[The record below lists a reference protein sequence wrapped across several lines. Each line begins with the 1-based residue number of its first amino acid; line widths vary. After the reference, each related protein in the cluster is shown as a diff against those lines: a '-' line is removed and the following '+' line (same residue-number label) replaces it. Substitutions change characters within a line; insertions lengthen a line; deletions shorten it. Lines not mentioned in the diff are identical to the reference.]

1 MTLPRGAHLGP
12 YEIGEMIGR
21 GGMGEVY
28 RAADTRLGREVA
40 VKVLSSHLAD
50 DPASLAR
57 FRREARAVAALSHP
71 NIVAVFDV
79 GSEGGT
85 QFVVTELLEGQTLRS
100 RLASSPLPVGETLR
114 IAAAIADGLAAAHAK
129 GIIHR
134 DLKPENIFLARPNV
148 GRTLHSDR
156 PSDVVKILDFG
167 LASVQPLAGAPFD
180 SVAQTANLTEPGL
193 LMGTIGYTSPEQ
205 LAAKPLTPATDIFS
219 FGCVLFE
226 MLQGQMPFKRDS
238 NMEVIASV
246 LRDAPF
252 SRADA
257 KQLPP
262 AMRKVVERC
271 LEKQPADRFQNGAEA
286 AAALREL
293 IDADAGGRLNIPPPG
308 REPVSRPRKA
318 RLVLGSLI
326 IAVVALAAILFA
338 AIARGRQVI
347 DDGYDLRASDI
358 TGDAETRRLLTLALH
373 ADSAGNRSEA
383 IQLLTEAAR
392 RKPAPPL
399 PAAFLAEL
407 TYYNGDRNGGLR
419 WSAEAKRRIARTTSA
434 YEALLCRY
442 LMPENSGATDMAI
455 SSSLLELRPRAWR
468 LRLALAHLHLSRREE
483 RAALAQLTQ
492 IDVGAPDDRRLT
504 IVLAD
509 RASLGD
515 IAGATRDLKR
525 SKLVGRPALY
535 DYTQARIAWSSG
547 HAAEAARLFDAAAE
561 SATIG
566 NFGPVAI
573 ESRTLAGIA
582 RIGMNDLDQA
592 QSTFDLAAVKAH
604 DAGLP
609 ENELEAYAF
618 GAYVAGRRGDADG
631 LARRLRMAI
640 ALAEAGT
647 TDYAAL
653 HLFAAREHISA
664 TFSSAVSP
672 DAEESPSV
680 ATLIKA
686 RDAWSQK
693 DAATASRLLQQARSE
708 GIDAT
713 WFSEEAALLAYDLGG
728 PPRAFRADPPYPNR
742 LRYIAIWELGRP
754 RRAM

>member
-1 MTLPRGAHLGP
+1 MTLARGAHLGP

-28 RAADTRLGREVA
+28 RATDTRLGREVA

-79 GSEGGT
+79 GSEDGT
-85 QFVVTELLEGQTLRS
+85 QFVVTELLQGETLRA
-100 RLASSPLPVGETLR
+100 RLAASPLPVSETLR

-134 DLKPENIFLARPNV
+134 DLKPENIFLTRPNV
-148 GRTLHSDR
+148 GRTLKSDR
-156 PSDVVKILDFG
+156 PADVVKILDFG
-167 LASVQPLAGAPFD
+167 LASMQPQAGSPLD
-180 SVAQTANLTEPGL
+180 SIAQTANLTEPGL

-252 SRADA
+252 SREAA
-257 KQLPP
+257 KLLPP
-262 AMRKVVERC
+262 ATRKVVERC
-271 LEKQPADRFQNGAEA
+271 LEKHPADRYQNGAEA
-286 AAALREL
+286 AVALREL
-293 IDADAGGRLNIPPPG
+293 IEADAGGRLSIPPPARDPVTRPG
-308 REPVSRPRKA
+308 RT

-326 IAVVALAAILFA
+326 VVALAAILITTFT
-338 AIARGRQVI
+338 RGRQVI

-358 TGDAETRRLLTLALH
+358 TGDAETRRLVALALH

-383 IQLLTEAAR
+383 IQLMTEAAR
-392 RKPAPPL
+392 RNPGPPL

-419 WSAEAKRRIARTTSA
+419 WSAEAKHRIARTTSA

-442 LMPENSGATDMAI
+442 LMPENNGATDMAI

-483 RAALAQLTQ
+483 RAALAQLMQ

-515 IAGATRDLKR
+515 VAGATRELKR
-525 SKLVGRPALY
+525 SKLVGRPAPY
-535 DYTQARIAWSSG
+535 AYTQGRIAWSSG

-566 NFGPVAI
+566 NFGPIAI

-592 QSTFDLAAVKAH
+592 QSTLDLAAVKAH

-618 GAYVAGRRGDADG
+618 GAYVAGRRGDSDG
-631 LARRLRMAI
+631 LARRLRMAVK
-640 ALAEAGT
+640 LAEAGT

-653 HLFAAREHISA
+653 RLFAARERVSA
-664 TFSSAVSP
+664 PFSPAVSH
-672 DAEESPSV
+672 DVEESPAV
-680 ATLIKA
+680 MTLIKA
-686 RDAWSQK
+686 RDASSQN
-693 DAATASRLLQQARSE
+693 DPATATRLLQQSRSE

-728 PPRAFRADPPYPNR
+728 PARAFRPDPPYPNR
-742 LRYIAIWELGRP
+742 LRFIAVWELGRP
-754 RRAM
+754 RRAI